1 MARQGARNPDR
12 EVKRLPAQAAM
23 AHLYPFLRLAFSS
36 GARTGEILGAQVADF
51 NFEENTFFVRRTV
64 TKEGKLG
71 PPKTNGGVR
80 LLAIDQDAMSYVKA
94 RIDSLRLRKGD
105 LVFAPA
111 EQNGLSEEDMY
122 ISGSNL
128 YRSWKRFL
136 AVVDQYLDEELE
148 PLILPDGSA
157 ITGPYHTR
165 HYHAS
170 ELLRQGVPLTDVSE
184 RLGHADTVITQKHY
198 LHVLGDRK
206 QASINAAAKFAAVFA
221 DDDGGEEA

>member
-1 MARQGARNPDR
+1 
-12 EVKRLPAQAAM
+12 
-23 AHLYPFLRLAFSS
+23 
-36 GARTGEILGAQVADF
+36 
-51 NFEENTFFVRRTV
+51 
-64 TKEGKLG
+64 
-71 PPKTNGGVR
+71 
-80 LLAIDQDAMSYVKA
+80 MSYVKA

-128 YRSWKRFL
+128 YRSWKRF
-136 AVVDQYLDEELE
+136 
-148 PLILPDGSA
+148 
-157 ITGPYHTR
+157 

-198 LHVLGDRK
+198 LHVLGDRT
-206 QASINAAAKFAAVFA
+206 QASINAAAKFAA
-221 DDDGGEEA
+221 